1 MNASFLQGEFQ
12 VQKEAVW
19 TVANFTM
26 GATVSQLFQLV
37 YSGVLE
43 PLVNLLAAPDP
54 KIVLIILD
62 VISYFLQVS

>member
-1 MNASFLQGEFQ
+1 M
-12 VQKEAVW
+12 
-19 TVANFTM
+19 ANFTM